1 MDSRQTQSPSIYIY
15 KNIRDLINHITQRY
29 KDRETSNDDSRS
41 KSKNYI
47 EYRVINL
54 NLESISNSGTR
65 TRSTKYKEKLGATKT
80 KKELKTEVI
89 ELRSNEQSGNT
100 R

>member
-1 MDSRQTQSPSIYIY
+1 M
-15 KNIRDLINHITQRY
+15 
-29 KDRETSNDDSRS
+29 
-41 KSKNYI
+41 
-47 EYRVINL
+47 
-54 NLESISNSGTR
+54 NLESISSSGAR
-65 TRSTKYKEKLGATKT
+65 ARSASARRKEKLGATKT